1 MRLLGLKILLVEDDV
16 DNLELLA
23 SFLDGEGARTF
34 SAGSI
39 AAALLQTA
47 GQELDLVISDLE
59 LADGDGC
66 ALLSALKTR
75 DGRGDLPAIAITGY
89 SDQKWR
95 NKAANCGFVRYA
107 VKPYSLERLV
117 DWIVE
122 LSARPQN
129 AAAAEFCHAASDPVV
144 RVRLAR

>member
-1 MRLLGLKILLVEDDV
+1 MRLLGIKILLVEDDM

-39 AAALLQTA
+39 SAALSQTV
-47 GQELDLVISDLE
+47 GQSVDLIISDLE
-59 LADGDGC
+59 LPDGDGC
-66 ALLSALKTR
+66 TLLAELKKR
-75 DGRGDLPAIAITGY
+75 DGRDDVPAIAVTGY

-95 NKAANCGFVRYA
+95 AKAADCGFVRYA
-107 VKPYSLERLV
+107 VKPYSLESLV

-122 LSARPQN
+122 LSVRPEN
-129 AAAAEFCHAASDPVV
+129 RASAEFCHAVPH
-144 RVRLAR
+144 RVARARLAR